1 MLKVAVFSD
10 LHLETFKRYPA
21 LASIPKPQRPYDLV
35 VLAGDIH
42 SGTQGLDALSALGTG
57 HVYVAGNHEYYK
69 HDVELLNQALEERA
83 TQLQLHFL
91 QCKSVVIQG
100 VRFLG
105 ATLWTDYEVQ
115 PGLRFAS
122 ELIAKAF
129 LPDFRLIRYRGR
141 RFSPKDAIELHHQ
154 ARNWLAA
161 ELDKP
166 FSGKTVVVT
175 HHAPHLNS
183 IHPRFGMSP
192 INAAFVSDL
201 SELVERA
208 DVWIHGHMHDSFDYR
223 VGEGSR
229 VVVNPRGYIRKSN
242 AQGPQQ
248 FENRGFM
255 PNFVIEI

>member
-1 MLKVAVFSD
+1 MFSD
-10 LHLETFKRYPA
+10 LHLETFKRYPS
-21 LASIPKPQRPYDLV
+21 LATIPQPQSPYDLI

-42 SGTQGLDALSALGTG
+42 AGTQGLDALAKLGVG

-83 TQLQLHFL
+83 AQLNLHFL
-91 QCKSVVIQG
+91 QCRSVVIQG

-105 ATLWTDYEVQ
+105 ATLWTDYEIQ
-115 PGLRFAS
+115 SGLRFAS

-129 LPDFRLIRYRGR
+129 LPDFRLIRYKGR
-141 RFSPKDAIELHHQ
+141 RFSPKDAIELHRQ
-154 ARNWLAA
+154 ARDWLAG

-175 HHAPHLNS
+175 HHAPHANS
-183 IHPRFGMSP
+183 IHPRFGLSP

-201 SELVERA
+201 TELVERA
-208 DVWIHGHMHDSFDYR
+208 DLWIHGHMHDSFDYR
-223 VGEGSR
+223 LGNGSR

-242 AQGPQQ
+242 AQAPLQ
-248 FENRGFM
+248 FENRAFM
-255 PNFVIEI
+255 PNCVIDI

>member
-1 MLKVAVFSD
+1 MFSD

-21 LASIPKPQRPYDLV
+21 LATVPQPQRPYDLM

-42 SGTQGLDALSALGTG
+42 AGTQGLDALSRLGTG

-69 HDVELLNQALEERA
+69 HDVELLDQALEKRA
-83 TQLQLHFL
+83 SELQLHFL
-91 QCKSVVIQG
+91 QNRSVVIQG

-105 ATLWTDYEVQ
+105 TTLWTDYEVQ

-141 RFSPKDAIELHHQ
+141 RFSPKDAIALHGQ
-154 ARNWLAA
+154 ARDWLAS

-166 FSGKTVVVT
+166 FQGKTVVVT

-201 SELVERA
+201 SDLVERA
-208 DVWIHGHMHDSFDYR
+208 DLWIHGHMHDSFDYA
-223 VGEGSR
+223 VGAGSR

-242 AQGPQQ
+242 ARAPQQ
-248 FENRGFM
+248 FENRAFM
-255 PNFVIEI
+255 PNFVVEI